1 MVELF
6 ENANLRQPNN
16 VNEII
21 NRYAA
26 IHSSLQKEIDLCD
39 NRIETL
45 ESNDY
50 LLVFKTRVLRKLV
63 SSIENHSVKH
73 CENFITKEIWSY

>member
-21 NRYAA
+21 NRYAE
-26 IHSSLQKEIDLCD
+26 IHSSLQKEVDLCD

-45 ESNDY
+45 EPNDD

-63 SSIENHSVKH
+63 SSIEKHSVNH
-73 CENFITKEIWSY
+73 CLNFITKEIWNY